1 MAAHDQLQLVQVAQI
16 AELLGVTRQRADELT
31 RRKGFPEPD
40 AVVGTYR
47 VWLATTIR
55 DWQKASEK
63 GTELPV
69 CASCGQV
76 AWPRTPGA
84 GVTTAPA
91 RKRAQR

>member
-16 AELLGVTRQRADELT
+16 AEMLGVTRQRADELT

-40 AVVGTYR
+40 AIVGTYR
-47 VWLATTIR
+47 VWLAATIR
-55 DWQKASEK
+55 EWQKHSEK

-69 CASCGQV
+69 CPSCGQV
-76 AWPRTPGA
+76 AWPRTEGS
-84 GVTTAPA
+84 VSTATPA